1 VGSVENILVSKKV
14 VTGLDQGC
22 ATMQHFRAK
31 WR

>member
-1 VGSVENILVSKKV
+1 LVSKKV